1 MGRASPTAPSLAVIL
16 GTGLSYFALASGA
29 ILLTRLSNGIAL
41 LWLANAPLIAVLCVT
56 PVRRWTP
63 IMAAAIAGTWTAS
76 LLFSPIPAA
85 APIFAIVNV
94 GEGALAA
101 FLLKRWGVDRTLFEH
116 SRSIGQFVLAA
127 GILAPTASGIA
138 GAWTA
143 SNLLPIHF
151 LPALFDWIVGHGVGA
166 LIAAPLALQ
175 MTRRDIDWPL
185 FHAGRGTLKAIGAIA
200 LLTATTTLVF
210 YQNLL
215 PLLFL
220 PIVPLLIGTF
230 AFQRFG
236 AAVGIL
242 IVAIIGGVL
251 TTNGHG
257 PMALMHASEAARLQF
272 FQFYLAV
279 LFVTALPV
287 AATLVQRDRL
297 LAALSESETRYR
309 LMAENATDIMMTLE
323 PDGTI
328 RFISPAVRELGYFEP
343 EDLIGLNA
351 AVLIHPDD
359 REKVSAVHVQALGAP
374 EHVFTIE
381 YRAIKA
387 TGEVAW
393 FESNMRSVRDDSG
406 RITAVFSV
414 IRDLAGRKMREDEL
428 VRAAN
433 TDALTGLLNRG
444 AFRRQVKEA
453 LNQLRPERPATLA
466 MLDLD
471 HFKRVNDRHGH
482 AAGDAAL
489 LMLADLL
496 RENLRPGDAIG
507 RIGGEEFGVLLAGLA
522 APEAAIV
529 CERLRRT
536 LAERAVPGIEPPLL
550 ITTSI
555 GLLALSPAMGVE
567 GMFAAADAALYAA
580 KAGGRNRIEVAADPT
595 APD

>member
-1 MGRASPTAPSLAVIL
+1 MGRASPNAPSPAVIL
-16 GTGLSYFALASGA
+16 GIGLSYFALASGA

-41 LWLANAPLIAVLCVT
+41 LWLANAPLIAALCVT
-56 PVRRWTP
+56 PTRRWVP
-63 IMAAAIAGTWTAS
+63 IVAAAIAGTWTAS

-85 APIFAIVNV
+85 APLFAFANV
-94 GEGALAA
+94 AEGVLAA
-101 FLLKRWGVDRTLFEH
+101 LLLKRWGVDRTQFEH
-116 SRSIGQFVLAA
+116 SRSIAQFVLAA
-127 GILAPTASGIA
+127 GILAPMASGLI
-138 GAWTA
+138 GAWIA
-143 SNLLPIHF
+143 SQQLPVHF
-151 LPALFDWIVGHGVGA
+151 LPALFDWIVGHGIGN
-166 LIAAPLALQ
+166 LIATPLALQ

-185 FHAGRGTLKAIGAIA
+185 FHARRGTLKAIGAIL
-200 LLTATTTLVF
+200 LLTATTLFVF
-210 YQNLL
+210 YQSTL

-236 AAVGIL
+236 AAVGLL
-242 IVAIIGGVL
+242 IVAVVGGVL
-251 TTNGHG
+251 TTSGYG
-257 PMALMHASEAARLQF
+257 PMMLMHFNDAGRLQF

-287 AATLVQRDRL
+287 AATLVQRDQL
-297 LAALSESETRYR
+297 LAALKESETRYR

-381 YRAIKA
+381 YRATKA

-414 IRDLAGRKMREDEL
+414 IRNLDGRKLREDEL
-428 VRAAN
+428 LRAAN

-453 LNQLRPERPATLA
+453 ASHLRPDRPATLA
-466 MLDLD
+466 LLDLD
-471 HFKRVNDRHGH
+471 HFKRVNDTHGH

-522 APEAAIV
+522 VPEAGIV
-529 CERLRRT
+529 CERLRRM
-536 LAERAVPGIEPPLL
+536 LAERP
-550 ITTSI
+550 
-555 GLLALSPAMGVE
+555 
-567 GMFAAADAALYAA
+567 
-580 KAGGRNRIEVAADPT
+580 
-595 APD
+595 

>member
-1 MGRASPTAPSLAVIL
+1 MII

-29 ILLTRLSNGIAL
+29 ILLTRLSNGLAL

-56 PVRRWTP
+56 PARRWAP
-63 IMAAAIAGTWTAS
+63 ILAAAVAGTWTAS
-76 LLFSPIPAA
+76 LCFSPIPAVA
-85 APIFAIVNV
+85 LPFALVNV
-94 GEGALAA
+94 GEATLAV
-101 FLLKRWGVDRTLFEH
+101 LLLRRWNVHRTLFDH
-116 SRSIGQFVLAA
+116 SRSIALFVLAV
-127 GILAPTASGIA
+127 GILAPTTSGLM
-138 GAWTA
+138 GAWMA
-143 SNLLPIHF
+143 SSLLPLGF
-151 LPALFDWIVGHGVGA
+151 LPALFDWIVGHGVGN
-166 LIAAPLALQ
+166 LIAAPLAMQ

-185 FHAGRGTLKAIGAIA
+185 FHARRGVLKAIGAIA
-200 LLTATTTLVF
+200 LLMATTFLVF
-210 YQNLL
+210 YQNSL

-242 IVAIIGGVL
+242 IVAVIGGVL
-251 TTNGHG
+251 TTHGHG
-257 PMALMHASEAARLQF
+257 PMMLMQSSKAGQLQF
-272 FQFYLAV
+272 FQFYLVV

-297 LAALSESETRYR
+297 LAALRESEARYR

-328 RFISPAVRELGYFEP
+328 RFISPAVRELGYFDP

-351 AVLIHPDD
+351 AVLVHPDD
-359 REKVSAVHVQALGAP
+359 RETVSAVHVEALAAP
-374 EHVFTIE
+374 ERVFTVE
-381 YRAIKA
+381 YRAIKS

-393 FESNMRSVRDDSG
+393 FESNMRSVRDESG

-414 IRDLAGRKMREDEL
+414 IRDLDGRKMREDEL
-428 VRAAN
+428 RRAAS
-433 TDALTGLLNRG
+433 TDALTGLLNRN

-453 LNQLRPERPATLA
+453 MSHLRLDRPATLA
-466 MLDLD
+466 LLDLD
-471 HFKRVNDRHGH
+471 HFKRVNDTHGH

-507 RIGGEEFGVLLAGLA
+507 RIGGEEFAVLLSGLA
-522 APEAAIV
+522 AAEAGTV
-529 CERLRRT
+529 CERLRRS
-536 LAERAVPGIEPPLL
+536 LAETPVPGTEPPLL

-555 GLLALSPAMGVE
+555 GMVALSPAVSIDNA
-567 GMFAAADAALYAA
+567 FRAADTALYAA
-580 KAGGRNRIEVAADPT
+580 KAGGRNRVELAT
-595 APD
+595 